1 MVGYVYVD
9 SIEVKFHL
17 FWERFVLFPFYMIYD
32 YFDTEKLNLTVT
44 KPKLN

>member
-1 MVGYVYVD
+1 MWIL
-9 SIEVKFHL
+9 SKLNFIL